1 MTVIH
6 CVCTCIGIEHWYIAQ
21 VALVASVALVALV
34 LLNATS

>member
-1 MTVIH
+1 MLQV
-6 CVCTCIGIEHWYIAQ
+6 IGIEHWYIAQ